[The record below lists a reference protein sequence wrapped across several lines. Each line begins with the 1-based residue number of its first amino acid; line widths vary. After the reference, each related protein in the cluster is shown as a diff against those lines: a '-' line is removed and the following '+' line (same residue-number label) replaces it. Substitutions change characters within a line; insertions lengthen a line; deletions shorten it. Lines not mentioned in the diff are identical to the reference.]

1 MDADGN
7 RSNTQNDGEKQDGHK
22 AARFFLG
29 WLVALNKGITK
40 LLKKALGP
48 DYIAVTEDEVL
59 DMVNALAQTPDD
71 DGDGENVIEESS
83 AQMINNIFEFKD
95 LTAGDVM
102 THRTNIVGVDMSV
115 SLDDIIYLA
124 LDMGFSRIP
133 VYEGSI
139 DRIVGIIIV
148 KDLLCLVGKSQADLD
163 GFDIRDFVRSVN
175 FVPESCP
182 CSEVFKSLTSL
193 KSGMAVVADEY
204 GGTAGI
210 VTLEDIIEAVMG
222 NIQDEYDDERSEIVK
237 VGEDEYD
244 IDGEADPDEVFRLFG
259 VELPE
264 EHDYETIAG
273 FITDKL
279 GYIPEGERGVRGR
292 EACGN
297 SGRGQVHIKG
307 SCFQGPADRRARA
320 YTGRGQRLMARVSQA
335 KKKRAAEVIELL
347 RGEYP
352 DVKCALIYEK
362 PHELLIATRLSA
374 QCTDKRVNMV
384 TPALFE
390 RFPSIDAFAEAEVG
404 EVEEYIRTCGLYKTK
419 AQDIVN
425 MCVMLRDIYGGKVPD
440 SIEELTKLPGVGRK
454 TANLIVGDLYGKPAM
469 VCDTHVIRLSNRL
482 GLADS
487 TDAGV
492 VEKQLREIVPP
503 EEGLMLC
510 HRLVHHGRDVCDAR
524 APKCEACVLR
534 NVCPSKDKPVRSF
547 RAGSKK

>member
-1 MDADGN
+1 
-7 RSNTQNDGEKQDGHK
+7 
-22 AARFFLG
+22 
-29 WLVALNKGITK
+29 
-40 LLKKALGP
+40 
-48 DYIAVTEDEVL
+48 
-59 DMVNALAQTPDD
+59 
-71 DGDGENVIEESS
+71 
-83 AQMINNIFEFKD
+83 
-95 LTAGDVM
+95 
-102 THRTNIVGVDMSV
+102 
-115 SLDDIIYLA
+115 
-124 LDMGFSRIP
+124 
-133 VYEGSI
+133 
-139 DRIVGIIIV
+139 
-148 KDLLCLVGKSQADLD
+148 
-163 GFDIRDFVRSVN
+163 
-175 FVPESCP
+175 
-182 CSEVFKSLTSL
+182 
-193 KSGMAVVADEY
+193 
-204 GGTAGI
+204 
-210 VTLEDIIEAVMG
+210 
-222 NIQDEYDDERSEIVK
+222 
-237 VGEDEYD
+237 
-244 IDGEADPDEVFRLFG
+244 
-259 VELPE
+259 
-264 EHDYETIAG
+264 
-273 FITDKL
+273 
-279 GYIPEGERGVRGR
+279 
-292 EACGN
+292 
-297 SGRGQVHIKG
+297 
-307 SCFQGPADRRARA
+307 
-320 YTGRGQRLMARVSQA
+320 MARVSQA

-404 EVEEYIRTCGLYKTK
+404 EV
-419 AQDIVN
+419 
-425 MCVMLRDIYGGKVPD
+425 
-440 SIEELTKLPGVGRK
+440 EELTKLPGVGRK